1 MSGSP
6 VGQVSDDCDFDDNT
20 CLGILHVGL
29 VTQPRPVKSGIH
41 QHSLKAIHETP
52 KKLVFLQRTS
62 KEGMSFSITRDH
74 KVMLMQSDQIHM
86 SIDLNSKSSK
96 EVIRMSNIVCVDKVF
111 KAPSETFISS
121 P

>member
-6 VGQVSDDCDFDDNT
+6 VGQVSDDCDFVDST
-20 CLGILHVGL
+20 CLGNLHVGL
-29 VTQPRPVKSGIH
+29 VTQPRPVKCGIH
-41 QHSLKAIHETP
+41 QHSLEGIHETP

-62 KEGMSFSITRDH
+62 KEGVSFSITRDH

-86 SIDLNSKSSK
+86 SIDLNSS
-96 EVIRMSNIVCVDKVF
+96 EEAIRMSNINIVCVDKVF
-111 KAPSETFISS
+111 KAPSETFKPS